1 MPQAS
6 RYSDELV
13 ETILSELSAVLAKHR
28 TPTDLSLMVMGNM
41 ITHVINTSVAPEQ
54 RKALARSF
62 GEALLSSVQEP
73 DIH

>member
-6 RYSDELV
+6 RYTDEQV
-13 ETILSELSAVLAKHR
+13 ETLLNELSSVLAKHH
-28 TPTDLSLMVMGNM
+28 TPTDLSLMVLGNM

-62 GEALLSSVQEP
+62 GEALMSSIPEAGT
-73 DIH
+73 H